1 MKIKRKILILSCLAM
16 LIAISVTSV
25 SYAGEDHPVTDALKQ
40 YMESVTE
47 SDVQVSFEGELA
59 TFTIYSEGTGETTWQ
74 DIACMKRAFDS
85 VRQDSVK
92 EAINSIRVT
101 IIDSQGEVIYDAQDN
116 YINYPPNGEYILRDE
131 SPEASLQEEP
141 LLNSDNEADEADEAS
156 SMEREPVE
164 FSDTVVV
171 ENDVTSEEI
180 EDKLNDIE
188 NELMLQA
195 ADDTCDS
202 PQSEITIENQDGEVV
217 GYYAADHE
225 NGVYFSWSAKP

>member
-1 MKIKRKILILSCLAM
+1 MKMKRKILILSCWAM
-16 LIAISVTSV
+16 LIAISVTGV

-47 SDVQVSFEGELA
+47 SDVQVSCEGELA
-59 TFTIYSEGTGETTWQ
+59 TFTIYSEGTGWTTWQ
-74 DIACMKRAFDS
+74 DVACTKRAFDA
-85 VRQDSVK
+85 VRQELVK
-92 EAINSIRVT
+92 DEINSIRIV
-101 IIDSQGEVIYDAQDN
+101 IIDSQEEVIYDDQIN

-131 SPEASLQEEP
+131 SPEASLPEEES
-141 LLNSDNEADEADEAS
+141 LLNADAEAITLDE
-156 SMEREPVE
+156 ERKE
-164 FSDTVVV
+164 FGDTIVV

-180 EDKLNDIE
+180 ESTLNDIE